1 MTISLKTLLTSVGV
15 VITDHGAL
23 TGLSDDDHPQYH
35 NDARGD
41 ARYAPIANGVT
52 NGDSHDHSG
61 GDGAQIAHTALSS
74 VGTNTH
80 AQIDTHLASTSNPH
94 STTAAQVGAL
104 ATSAFSGVAKIT
116 VGTAA
121 PGSPSVGDLWVDTN

>member
-1 MTISLKTLLTSVGV
+1 MTISLKSLLTPVGV
-15 VITDHGAL
+15 VITDHAGL
-23 TGLSDDDHPQYH
+23 TGLEDDDHPQYH

-41 ARYAPIANGVT
+41 ARYAPIAKGVT

-61 GDGAQIAHTALSS
+61 GDGAQISHTSLSA

-80 AQIDTHLASTSNPH
+80 AQIDTHIADVANPH

-116 VGTAA
+116 VGTVA
-121 PGSPSVGDLWVDTN
+121 PGSPSVGDLWIDTN